1 MPKRPPPS
9 APRGDGLDAWNE
21 SASRI
26 HHQMKIWF
34 GGNVYTRGRR
44 WRQQFQPVIERR
56 EEEGRRGGR
65 VLGYTSSRVVIFQRV
80 DYARYFFFFFFFG
93 GEKLDRDRGRF
104 EGFFIREKSIF
115 WSFLIFKFNST
126 ILEDSPFSF
135 SIFDFDQSRFIELSS
150 EIRWRED

>member
-21 SASRI
+21 PASRI

-56 EEEGRRGGR
+56 RGREKGRSSFRLHELSSCNISTRGLR
-65 VLGYTSSRVVIFQRV
+65 EV
-80 DYARYFFFFFFFG
+80 FFFFFFFG